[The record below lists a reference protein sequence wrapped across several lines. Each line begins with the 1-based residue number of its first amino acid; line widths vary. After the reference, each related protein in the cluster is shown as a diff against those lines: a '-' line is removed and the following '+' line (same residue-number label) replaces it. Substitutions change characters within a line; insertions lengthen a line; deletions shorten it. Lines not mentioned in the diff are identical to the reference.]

1 MSYYKKPTEQKRV
14 DSPYGIPSSMI
25 IYDKTKDE
33 IKNYKGPGVKEG
45 PSAKERYGVP
55 NRSEKDPQRYYD
67 PRSSIDER
75 RDEARYD
82 ARNEPRNEGR
92 NEARNEGR
100 RDEVRREY
108 VREDRRGFSS
118 DRRDRDERRSHE
130 KRIYDRRDFG
140 DQKSLEPGNR
150 NQSKSY
156 DRKDTGRGYKS
167 YERTSPRAQRNQRSL
182 EESTAKDHSDEDFD
196 IRSKE
201 VIIPTEDLKVI
212 RMEMCQRMDGSNF
225 TIVEGIVDPVHDTSV
240 YFSESKKVEKVFTF
254 IGKKNPQLVEK
265 LEKCGNIHIIEDS
278 FVYTPSEVKNPFVL
292 FLYPYWLMSM
302 DEKNTK
308 NVYFK
313 NIPLQSG
320 SFDDILRIEQADLF
334 VFVIPN
340 DVSVPDDYGV
350 KSEIRLSRGKMVM
363 IQPKRSSTVKIFD
376 STCFKKEYTSEEE
389 WDKNFEI
396 FLKNTLAPVA
406 KEEVIHKIINSNT
419 LLMWKKAFTHE
430 TIDLNDNYE
439 QLETIGDR
447 VLELCFLKYLLRKF
461 PDLSPQEITELK
473 SKYMSKIYQG
483 TTSRKL
489 GFGNWTRVGNDIS
502 SISILEDVFESFFG
516 ALFEISDD
524 IIGDGVGY
532 VLCLKFLTLIFEDVK
547 FDLSKA
553 QGHPRSQIK
562 EIFEMLKLDPEI
574 QDVSISEK
582 GTNVTISITDHTYNE
597 LVELEKIP
605 KNSSKVIGIGFG
617 PYKTNAV
624 NLAYS
629 NSLEYLE
636 SLGIT
641 RKWAEQQKELYDLMV
656 PELELYIEKAL
667 ERMVSENYDRMYIR
681 TSRTSVKAG
690 NVVIQ
695 LVGEYMCEKK
705 GKVQKKILSSGK
717 YPDIQTGKIE
727 VVKKYASE

>member
-1 MSYYKKPTEQKRV
+1 MSRKQEQKRI
-14 DSPYGIPSSMI
+14 DSPYGIPPSML
-25 IYDKTKDE
+25 IYDKTKEE
-33 IKNYKGPGVKEG
+33 IKNHGQG
-45 PSAKERYGVP
+45 ERFGSPY
-55 NRSEKDPQRYYD
+55 RSEKKDNHPIRNTHN
-67 PRSSIDER
+67 SR
-75 RDEARYD
+75 RDYD
-82 ARNEPRNEGR
+82 QRRDYNSNYQRRDYEPR
-92 NEARNEGR
+92 
-100 RDEVRREY
+100 DQRREY
-108 VREDRRGFSS
+108 NSREK
-118 DRRDRDERRSHE
+118 RRDNSP
-130 KRIYDRRDFG
+130 RRDTRYHSRR
-140 DQKSLEPGNR
+140 QE
-150 NQSKSY
+150 
-156 DRKDTGRGYKS
+156 
-167 YERTSPRAQRNQRSL
+167 EIVSPRRELKESG
-182 EESTAKDHSDEDFD
+182 EEFD
-196 IRSKE
+196 LRSKE
-201 VIIPTEDLKVI
+201 VIIPLDDLKEI
-212 RMEMCQRMDGSNF
+212 RKEMIHAMDDNF
-225 TIVEGIVDPVHDTSV
+225 TIVEGVVDPSHDTSV
-240 YFSESKKVEKVFTF
+240 YFSESKKISRVFTF
-254 IGKKNPQLVEK
+254 IGKNNSELIHK
-265 LEKCGNIHIIEDS
+265 LEKCSTIQTIEDS

-302 DEKNTK
+302 DEKNAK

-320 SFDDILRIEQADLF
+320 TFDDILRIEQADVF
-334 VFVIPN
+334 VFIIPR
-340 DVSVPDDYGV
+340 DVKVPEDYGH
-350 KSEIRLSRGKMVM
+350 KTEMELSRGKMVM
-363 IQPKRSSTVKIFD
+363 IRPKRTSTVAMYNKSIV
-376 STCFKKEYTSEEE
+376 KKECMTEEE

-396 FLKNTLAPVA
+396 FLKGILSSVA
-406 KEEVIHKIINSNT
+406 KEETILKIINPNT
-419 LLMWKKAFTHE
+419 LSMWKKAFTHE

-489 GFGNWTRVGNDIS
+489 GFGDWIRVGNDIS

-516 ALFEISDD
+516 ALFEISDN

-574 QDVSISEK
+574 QEIATTEK
-582 GTNVTISITDHTYNE
+582 GTNVVLSITDQTYND
-597 LVELEKIP
+597 LIELEKMN
-605 KNSSKVIGIGFG
+605 KNCPKVIGIGFG

-629 NSLEYLE
+629 NALEYLE

-641 RKWAEQQKELYDLMV
+641 RGWAERQKELYDLMI
-656 PELELYIEKAL
+656 PELEMDIGNAI
-667 ERMVSENYDRMYIR
+667 ERMAAENYDRMYLR

-705 GKVQKKILSSGK
+705 KKIQKKILCSGK
-717 YPDIQTGKIE
+717 YPDIQTGKID
-727 VVKKYASE
+727 VVKRYANAS

>member
-1 MSYYKKPTEQKRV
+1 MSYKKPDQKRV

-25 IYDKTKDE
+25 LVDKTKEE
-33 IKNYKGPGVKEG
+33 IKNYRGGVIPREKE
-45 PSAKERYGVP
+45 SERFGTPY
-55 NRSEKDPQRYYD
+55 RSERDQRSY
-67 PRSSIDER
+67 
-75 RDEARYD
+75 
-82 ARNEPRNEGR
+82 EPK
-92 NEARNEGR
+92 
-100 RDEVRREY
+100 VY
-108 VREDRRGFSS
+108 
-118 DRRDRDERRSHE
+118 DRRDQRPYEPRPRDDRREVNGMNRDERSYE
-130 KRIYDRRDFG
+130 PKIYDRRDFG
-140 DQKSLEPGNR
+140 DQRSYEPRNR
-150 NQSKSY
+150 NQSRSNDRPHGSRDNGYTKSN
-156 DRKDTGRGYKS
+156 
-167 YERTSPRAQRNQRSL
+167 ERTSPRPQRSFDEPKSPRRNETSL
-182 EESTAKDHSDEDFD
+182 PRDHSEENFD

-201 VIIPTEDLKVI
+201 VIIPLDDIREI
-212 RMEMCQRMDGSNF
+212 RMEMCHRMGDTF
-225 TIVEGIVDPVHDTSV
+225 TIVEGIVDPSHDTSV
-240 YFSESKKVEKVFTF
+240 YFSESKRVEKVFTF
-254 IGKKNPQLVEK
+254 IGKKNPELVEK
-265 LEKCGNIHIIEDS
+265 LEKCKNIQIIEDS
-278 FVYTPSEVKNPFVL
+278 FVYTPYEVKNPFIL

-302 DEKNTK
+302 DEKNVK

-320 SFDDILRIEQADLF
+320 TFDDILRIEQADLF

-340 DVSVPDDYGV
+340 DVRVPDDYGV
-350 KSEIRLSRGKMVM
+350 KKEIELSRGKLV
-363 IQPKRSSTVKIFD
+363 IIEPKRSSSVRLYTK
-376 STCFKKEYTSEEE
+376 TLKKDNISEEE
-389 WDKNFEI
+389 WDKNFEV
-396 FLKNTLAPVA
+396 FLKNILSQVA
-406 KEEVIHKIINSNT
+406 KEETIQKIINVNT
-419 LLMWKKAFTHE
+419 LSMWKKAFTHE

-447 VLELCFLKYLLRKF
+447 VLELSFLKYLLRKF
-461 PDLSPQEITELK
+461 PDLNPQEITELK

-489 GFGNWTRVGNDIS
+489 GFGDWIRVGNDIS

-516 ALFEISDD
+516 ALFEISDN

-574 QDVSISEK
+574 QDVTISEK

-597 LVELEKIP
+597 LIELEKIP
-605 KNSSKVIGIGFG
+605 KNSSKIIGIGFG
-617 PYKTNAV
+617 PYKINAV

-629 NSLEYLE
+629 NALEYLE
-636 SLGIT
+636 GVGIT

-656 PELELYIEKAL
+656 PELDMYIEKAL
-667 ERMVSENYDRMYIR
+667 ERMASENYDRMYIR

-705 GKVQKKILSSGK
+705 GKTQKKILTSGK

-727 VVKKYASE
+727 VVKKYANY

>member
-1 MSYYKKPTEQKRV
+1 
-14 DSPYGIPSSMI
+14 
-25 IYDKTKDE
+25 
-33 IKNYKGPGVKEG
+33 
-45 PSAKERYGVP
+45 
-55 NRSEKDPQRYYD
+55 
-67 PRSSIDER
+67 
-75 RDEARYD
+75 
-82 ARNEPRNEGR
+82 
-92 NEARNEGR
+92 
-100 RDEVRREY
+100 
-108 VREDRRGFSS
+108 
-118 DRRDRDERRSHE
+118 
-130 KRIYDRRDFG
+130 
-140 DQKSLEPGNR
+140 
-150 NQSKSY
+150 
-156 DRKDTGRGYKS
+156 
-167 YERTSPRAQRNQRSL
+167 
-182 EESTAKDHSDEDFD
+182 
-196 IRSKE
+196 
-201 VIIPTEDLKVI
+201 VIIPHEDIREI
-212 RMEMCQRMDGSNF
+212 RMEMCNMMEDNF
-225 TIVEGIVDPVHDTSV
+225 TIVEGVVDPSYDTSV

-254 IGKKNPQLVEK
+254 IGKKNPDLVEK
-265 LEKCGNIHIIEDS
+265 LEKCPKIQIIEDS

-320 SFDDILRIEQADLF
+320 TFDDILRIEQADLF
-334 VFVIPN
+334 VFVIPK
-340 DVSVPDDYGV
+340 DVRVPEDYGI
-350 KSEIRLSRGKMVM
+350 KTEIELSRGKMVL
-363 IQPKRSSTVKIFD
+363 IRPKRSSNLKLYDKSLI
-376 STCFKKEYTSEEE
+376 KKDNISEEE
-389 WDKNFEI
+389 WDKNFEV
-396 FLKNTLAPVA
+396 FLKNILSPVA
-406 KEEVIHKIINSNT
+406 KEEIIHKIINSNT
-419 LLMWKKAFTHE
+419 LSMWKKAFTHE

-489 GFGNWTRVGNDIS
+489 GFGDWIRVGNDIS

-516 ALFEISDD
+516 ALFEISDN

-582 GTNVTISITDHTYNE
+582 GTNVTISITDYTHNE

-605 KNSSKVIGIGFG
+605 KNSTKVIGIGFG

-629 NSLEYLE
+629 NALEYLE
-636 SLGIT
+636 GIGIT
-641 RKWAEQQKELYDLMV
+641 RRWAEQQKELYDLMV
-656 PELELYIEKAL
+656 PELDMYIEKAL
-667 ERMVSENYDRMYIR
+667 DRMASENYDRMYIR

-705 GKVQKKILSSGK
+705 GKIQKKILTSGK

-727 VVKKYASE
+727 VVKKYASY

>member
-1 MSYYKKPTEQKRV
+1 
-14 DSPYGIPSSMI
+14 
-25 IYDKTKDE
+25 
-33 IKNYKGPGVKEG
+33 
-45 PSAKERYGVP
+45 
-55 NRSEKDPQRYYD
+55 
-67 PRSSIDER
+67 
-75 RDEARYD
+75 
-82 ARNEPRNEGR
+82 
-92 NEARNEGR
+92 
-100 RDEVRREY
+100 
-108 VREDRRGFSS
+108 
-118 DRRDRDERRSHE
+118 
-130 KRIYDRRDFG
+130 
-140 DQKSLEPGNR
+140 
-150 NQSKSY
+150 
-156 DRKDTGRGYKS
+156 
-167 YERTSPRAQRNQRSL
+167 
-182 EESTAKDHSDEDFD
+182 
-196 IRSKE
+196 
-201 VIIPTEDLKVI
+201 
-212 RMEMCQRMDGSNF
+212 ME
-225 TIVEGIVDPVHDTSV
+225 
-240 YFSESKKVEKVFTF
+240 
-254 IGKKNPQLVEK
+254 
-265 LEKCGNIHIIEDS
+265 
-278 FVYTPSEVKNPFVL
+278 
-292 FLYPYWLMSM
+292 
-302 DEKNTK
+302 EKNVK

-320 SFDDILRIEQADLF
+320 TFDDILRIEQADLF
-334 VFVIPN
+334 VFVIPT
-340 DVSVPDDYGV
+340 DVRVPDDYG
-350 KSEIRLSRGKMVM
+350 KKTEIELSRGKLVM
-363 IQPKRSSTVKIFD
+363 IRPNRTSTVKIYNKP
-376 STCFKKEYTSEEE
+376 SMKKDNLSQEE

-406 KEEVIHKIINSNT
+406 KEETIHKIINSST
-419 LLMWKKAFTHE
+419 LSMWKKAFTHE

-489 GFGNWTRVGNDIS
+489 GFGDWIRVGNDIS

-516 ALFEISDD
+516 ALFEISDS

-532 VLCLKFLTLIFEDVK
+532 VLSLKFLSLIFEDVK

-582 GTNVTISITDHTYNE
+582 GTNVSISITDHTYHE
-597 LVELEKIP
+597 LIELEKMT
-605 KNSSKVIGIGFG
+605 KNSSKIIGIGFG

-629 NSLEYLE
+629 NALEYLE
-636 SLGIT
+636 GLCIT

-656 PELELYIEKAL
+656 PELDLYIEKAL
-667 ERMVSENYDRMYIR
+667 ERMASENYDRMYIR

-705 GKVQKKILSSGK
+705 GKIQKKILTSGK

-727 VVKKYASE
+727 VVKQYATY

>member
-1 MSYYKKPTEQKRV
+1 MSRITHAPKEMKRM

-25 IYDKTKDE
+25 LYDKTKEE
-33 IKNYKGPGVKEG
+33 IKSHPRTATTPRDPQDFPDRKSTKPYKG
-45 PSAKERYGVP
+45 ERFGEPY
-55 NRSEKDPQRYYD
+55 RSENYDQSLHSRDQRYNQSREKTNHRTHTG
-67 PRSSIDER
+67 PRRSQER
-75 RDEARYD
+75 REHQNHQGRHPYQG
-82 ARNEPRNEGR
+82 RVTERVTERVRSEGQ
-92 NEARNEGR
+92 R
-100 RDEVRREY
+100 RDDFRLSQKNTRETEEW
-108 VREDRRGFSS
+108 RE
-118 DRRDRDERRSHE
+118 
-130 KRIYDRRDFG
+130 
-140 DQKSLEPGNR
+140 
-150 NQSKSY
+150 
-156 DRKDTGRGYKS
+156 
-167 YERTSPRAQRNQRSL
+167 
-182 EESTAKDHSDEDFD
+182 HSDEDFD

-201 VIIPTEDLKVI
+201 VIVPMDDIKKITI
-212 RMEMCQRMDGSNF
+212 EMCCMMDGSF
-225 TIVEGIVDPVHDTSV
+225 TIVEGVVDPLHDTSV
-240 YFSESKKVEKVFTF
+240 YFSESKNVDKVFTF
-254 IGKKNPQLVEK
+254 IGKKNPDLVAK
-265 LEKCGNIHIIEDS
+265 LEKSSKIQIIEDS
-278 FVYTPSEVKNPFVL
+278 FVYTPPEVKNPFVL

-302 DEKNTK
+302 DEKNVQ

-320 SFDDILRIEQADLF
+320 TFDDILRIEQADLF
-334 VFVIPN
+334 VFVIPK
-340 DVSVPDDYGV
+340 DVRVPEDYGD
-350 KSEIRLSRGKMVM
+350 KRELELSRGKLVL
-363 IQPKRSSTVKIFD
+363 IRPKRSTKIKNVSQGFYD
-376 STCFKKEYTSEEE
+376 KQNKKDISEEE
-389 WDKNFEI
+389 WNKNFEL
-396 FLKNTLAPVA
+396 FLKNTLSPVA
-406 KEEVIHKIINSNT
+406 KEDTIHKIINSNT
-419 LLMWKKAFTHE
+419 LSLWKKAFTHE

-489 GFGNWTRVGNDIS
+489 GFGDWIRVGNDIS
-502 SISILEDVFESFFG
+502 TISILEDVFESFFG
-516 ALFEISDD
+516 ALFEISDN

-582 GTNVTISITDHTYNE
+582 GTNVTISISDHTHNE
-597 LVELEKIP
+597 LVELEKISRH
-605 KNSSKVIGIGFG
+605 SSKVIGIGFG
-617 PYKTNAV
+617 PYKINAV

-629 NSLEYLE
+629 NALEYLE
-636 SLGIT
+636 GLGIT
-641 RKWAEQQKELYDLMV
+641 RSWAERQKELYDLMV
-656 PELELYIEKAL
+656 PELDMYIEKAL

-705 GKVQKKILSSGK
+705 GKIQKKILTSGK
-717 YPDIQTGKIE
+717 FPDIQTGKIE
-727 VVKKYASE
+727 VVKQYANY

>member
-1 MSYYKKPTEQKRV
+1 MASFKKTEQKRV
-14 DSPYGIPSSMI
+14 DSPYGIPPSMI

-33 IKNYKGPGVKEG
+33 IKNYKGAVNPRDSVPRTMGPVRPGEKE
-45 PSAKERYGVP
+45 SSERYGVP
-55 NRSEKDPQRYYD
+55 NRSEKDQRTYD
-67 PRSSIDER
+67 PRSSPR
-75 RDEARYD
+75 SSRD
-82 ARNEPRNEGR
+82 
-92 NEARNEGR
+92 
-100 RDEVRREY
+100 
-108 VREDRRGFSS
+108 
-118 DRRDRDERRSHE
+118 DRRDRDERTYE
-130 KRIYDRRDFG
+130 PRIYDRGDFG
-140 DQKSLEPGNR
+140 DQKSYEPRNR
-150 NQSKSY
+150 NQTRSNDRIQRDERSYDPRRVYRTKDTKSY
-156 DRKDTGRGYKS
+156 DRIS
-167 YERTSPRAQRNQRSL
+167 QRNQRSFDEPKSPRRNETL
-182 EESTAKDHSDEDFD
+182 SKDHSDEDFEL
-196 IRSKE
+196 RSKE
-201 VIIPTEDLKVI
+201 VMIPLDDLREI
-212 RMEMCQRMDGSNF
+212 RMEMCQRMDGSKF

-240 YFSESKKVEKVFTF
+240 YFSESKMVEKVFTF
-254 IGKKNPQLVEK
+254 IGKKNPELVEK
-265 LEKCGNIHIIEDS
+265 LEKCGNIQIIEDS

-320 SFDDILRIEQADLF
+320 TFDDILRIEQADLF

-340 DVSVPDDYGV
+340 DVRVPDDYGL
-350 KSEIRLSRGKMVM
+350 KSEISLTRGKMVI
-363 IQPKRSSTVKIFD
+363 IQPKRSSKIYN
-376 STCFKKEYTSEEE
+376 STLSKKEYTSEEE
-389 WDKNFEI
+389 WDKNFEV

-406 KEEVIHKIINSNT
+406 KEDTIQKIINSNT
-419 LLMWKKAFTHE
+419 LSMWKKAFTHE

-516 ALFEISDD
+516 VLFEISDD

-574 QDVSISEK
+574 QDVTISEK
-582 GTNVTISITDHTYNE
+582 GTNVIISITDHTFNE
-597 LVELEKIP
+597 LVELEKIT
-605 KNSSKVIGIGFG
+605 KNSSRVIGIGFG

-629 NSLEYLE
+629 NALEYLE
-636 SLGIT
+636 GLGIT

-656 PELELYIEKAL
+656 PELDLYIEKAL
-667 ERMVSENYDRMYIR
+667 ERMVSENFDRMYIR

-705 GKVQKKILSSGK
+705 GKIQKKILTSGK

-727 VVKKYASE
+727 VVKKYASV

>member
-1 MSYYKKPTEQKRV
+1 MSFKKSTEQKRV
-14 DSPYGIPSSMI
+14 DSPYGIPPSMI

-33 IKNYKGPGVKEG
+33 MRSFKGGMKRNPES
-45 PSAKERYGVP
+45 PERFGEPY
-55 NRSEKDPQRYYD
+55 RSENRGERLD
-67 PRSSIDER
+67 RSER
-75 RDEARYD
+75 RPTTHDRAQDRQDRGQDRGQDRTPHQARSMNS
-82 ARNEPRNEGR
+82 RNIQ
-92 NEARNEGR
+92 
-100 RDEVRREY
+100 
-108 VREDRRGFSS
+108 
-118 DRRDRDERRSHE
+118 DRDTVRPQSRS
-130 KRIYDRRDFG
+130 YDR
-140 DQKSLEPGNR
+140 SGNR
-150 NQSKSY
+150 NEREDTRHHYETRNKY
-156 DRKDTGRGYKS
+156 DDRSRRGGGAMDRGM
-167 YERTSPRAQRNQRSL
+167 ERGSERPLSERGHQKGDQA
-182 EESTAKDHSDEDFD
+182 SDEDFD

-201 VIIPTEDLKVI
+201 VIIPLEDLKEI
-212 RMEMCQRMDGSNF
+212 RLEICQRMEGKKF

-240 YFSESKKVEKVFTF
+240 YFSESKMVETVFTF
-254 IGKKNPQLVEK
+254 IGKKNPELIGK
-265 LEKCGNIHIIEDS
+265 LEKCGNVQIIEDS
-278 FVYTPSEVKNPFVL
+278 FVYTPAEVKNPFVL

-320 SFDDILRIEQADLF
+320 TFDDILRIEQADLF

-340 DVSVPDDYGV
+340 DVRVPDDYGV
-350 KSEIRLSRGKMVM
+350 KSEISLSRGKLVF
-363 IQPKRSSTVKIFD
+363 IQPKRNSVISSSTINKNL
-376 STCFKKEYTSEEE
+376 SEEE
-389 WDKNFEI
+389 WDKSFEI

-406 KEEVIHKIINSNT
+406 KEDIIHKIINSNT
-419 LLMWKKAFTHE
+419 LSMWKKAFTHE

-574 QDVSISEK
+574 QDVVISEK
-582 GTNVTISITDHTYNE
+582 GTNVTISITEHTHNE
-597 LVELEKIP
+597 LIELEKIP
-605 KNSSKVIGIGFG
+605 KNSSRIIGIGFG

-629 NSLEYLE
+629 NALEYLE
-636 SLGIT
+636 GIGVT

-656 PELELYIEKAL
+656 PELDLYIENAL
-667 ERMVSENYDRMYIR
+667 ERMASENYTRMFIR

-705 GKVQKKILSSGK
+705 GKLQKKILTSGK

-727 VVKKYASE
+727 VVKKYATNK